1 MTSKQSRR
9 RPPLLILPS
18 LAWFIVF
25 LIIPIGI
32 VLLYSIRH
40 KGAYG
45 QIDWHLSLDNYRRAF
60 EPIYLL
66 IVVRSLWLAAYTTAI
81 CLALSYPLAY
91 FMARSSDSAK
101 KILLALVIIPFW
113 TNFVIRVYS
122 LKLVLGENGTINTI
136 LMKLQLITVPL
147 QLVDNQFGVSIG
159 MVYNYLPFMVLP
171 MYVALDKFDF
181 TLMDA
186 AYDLGATKTQTI
198 LRVLLPL
205 SLPGIVTG
213 SLFVFIPAFGE
224 FVIPDLLGGS
234 QSMYVGTLITETFL
248 KSRDGPFGSALSSF
262 LVLFAMG
269 AFMFVLSRQ
278 AAADETQRLRPLEG
292 PALTPAADAGV
303 SLHV

>member
-1 MTSKQSRR
+1 MNQKMSRR
-9 RPPLLILPS
+9 QPPLLILPS

-32 VLLYSIRH
+32 VILYSVRH

-45 QIDWHLSLDNYRRAF
+45 QVDWSLNLDNYKRAF
-60 EPIYLL
+60 EPIYLM
-66 IVVRSLWLAAYTTAI
+66 IVARSLWLAAYTTAI

-91 FMARSSDSAK
+91 FMARSSEGAK
-101 KILLALVIIPFW
+101 KALLALVIIPFW

-122 LKLVLGENGTINTI
+122 LKLVLGEAGTINSV
-136 LMKLQLITVPL
+136 LLKLHLISAPL
-147 QLVDNQFGVSIG
+147 QMVDNSFGVSIG

-198 LRVLLPL
+198 IRVLLPL

-248 KSRDGPFGSALSSF
+248 KSRDWPFGSALSSF
-262 LVLFAMG
+262 LVLFAMA

-278 AAADETQRLRPLEG
+278 AADDENLRRAENTAPAPL
-292 PALTPAADAGV
+292 PDTKVA
-303 SLHV
+303 LHV